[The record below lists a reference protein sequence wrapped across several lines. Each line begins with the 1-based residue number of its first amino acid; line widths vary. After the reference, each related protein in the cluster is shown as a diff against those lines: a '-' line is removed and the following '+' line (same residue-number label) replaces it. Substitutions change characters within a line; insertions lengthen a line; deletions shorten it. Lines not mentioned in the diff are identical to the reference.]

1 MPNITI
7 RVSEELKEEMK
18 KHASVKWSSAIRSI
32 IERKLSDFDEADRIA
47 RKSRFSMKD
56 WKLIEKKLS
65 KKTAEHAKALLNESN
80 G

>member
-7 RVSEELKEEMK
+7 RVSEELKEEME
-18 KHASVKWSSAIRSI
+18 KHSSVKWSSAIRSI
-32 IERKLSDFDEADRIA
+32 IERKLSDFDETDRIA

-65 KKTAEHAKALLNESN
+65 KNAAEHAKALLNESN